1 MSIQWL
7 QDAARVR
14 LTAVL
19 RRSPAQKY
27 TWVIVTLCTAF
38 TAGLL
43 APAQAI
49 EARIILTTGQSQYAE
64 ISSVTKS
71 GVMWS
76 TIGSDVPPRVLA
88 YEKIDRVDFP
98 EPDFWL
104 QANQDFNRG
113 NYQKAV
119 ARFLE
124 IANNRKGHYYPTP
137 GNYASLATMR
147 IIDCCRE
154 LGQPEKIVPF
164 ADKLDPQSLTS
175 TERNRWPLVQAWSAL
190 GKGEWQ
196 AALDK
201 ADAFELTPL
210 QTGSADRGYIRGLAL
225 EKLGKPAEAIMAY
238 AEAYTFE
245 FGSRGALPKKALQQ
259 SITLLES
266 LEQNSRRTELH
277 AMVHTYAHAFDE
289 GHLWEDAGPV
299 ARDLLAESLDITTD
313 IETQK
318 SKQRGPVINIRFRQ
332 KEIVHKGKKRTFT
345 FQPQIPALTNR
356 GLTSKQLLTSAT
368 VKDMTLPGINLTI
381 KSGDSS
387 QGITWERNNG
397 MGIIL
402 KREKKTAAPIN
413 QSAESLI
420 FSMTGVEAFK
430 VVALTFGGGNASYE
444 FNKTDAAKLTVSG
457 LKEGEPKYP
466 KTLSGTAP
474 EAEDTPASPAF
485 RRIPLD
491 GGFIKESGGHLK
503 LEWESGSFG
512 LDAIALE
519 LKMKEQE

>member
-7 QDAARVR
+7 QDAARGR

-238 AEAYTFE
+238 AEAYTFN
-245 FGSRGALPKKALQQ
+245 SVRVVHSQHYSNRSPCWKAWSKTVAALSCMPWSIPTLMRSTKANCGRMPDP
-259 SITLLES
+259 SPE
-266 LEQNSRRTELH
+266 
-277 AMVHTYAHAFDE
+277 
-289 GHLWEDAGPV
+289 P
-299 ARDLLAESLDITTD
+299 
-313 IETQK
+313 
-318 SKQRGPVINIRFRQ
+318 
-332 KEIVHKGKKRTFT
+332 
-345 FQPQIPALTNR
+345 
-356 GLTSKQLLTSAT
+356 
-368 VKDMTLPGINLTI
+368 
-381 KSGDSS
+381 
-387 QGITWERNNG
+387 
-397 MGIIL
+397 
-402 KREKKTAAPIN
+402 
-413 QSAESLI
+413 
-420 FSMTGVEAFK
+420 TG
-430 VVALTFGGGNASYE
+430 
-444 FNKTDAAKLTVSG
+444 
-457 LKEGEPKYP
+457 
-466 KTLSGTAP
+466 
-474 EAEDTPASPAF
+474 
-485 RRIPLD
+485 RIP
-491 GGFIKESGGHLK
+491 
-503 LEWESGSFG
+503 
-512 LDAIALE
+512 
-519 LKMKEQE
+519 